1 MTDHRMTDHLMTDH
15 LIPDHYVPPSN
26 LLAGKSILVTGAGDG
41 IGRAAALSYASHG
54 ATVLLLGRTGNKLDA
69 VYDEIETAGGA
80 KPAIIEMDLASATEE
95 NYVNLAASL
104 GETFSCLD
112 GLLHNAALLGDRRPL
127 ADAGYAS
134 WMEVMQV
141 NVNAQFLLTRYLLPL
156 LQQAPSASIILTSSG
171 VGRTGKAYWG
181 AYAVSKFAT
190 EGFMQVLAD
199 ELENTSNI
207 RVNSLNPRG
216 TNTAM
221 RRAAYPA
228 ETPTN
233 NPSPQDIM
241 GAYLYLMGDD
251 SAGVTGK
258 AFDAR

>member
-1 MTDHRMTDHLMTDH
+1 MTDL
-15 LIPDHYVPPSN
+15 LIPDNYTARSD

-41 IGRAAALSYASHG
+41 IGRAAALTYAAHG
-54 ATVLLLGRTGNKLDA
+54 ATVLLLGRTGSKLEA
-69 VYDEIETAGGA
+69 VYDAIEAAGGA
-80 KPAIIEMDLASATEE
+80 RPAIIEMDLATAVEE
-95 NYVNLAASL
+95 SYANLANGLS
-104 GETFSCLD
+104 EEFSCLD
-112 GLLHNAALLGDRRPL
+112 GLLHNAALLGDRRPI

-134 WMEVMQV
+134 WAEVMQV

-156 LQQAPSASIILTSSG
+156 LQQAPSASIVMTSSG
-171 VGRTGKAYWG
+171 VGRTGRAYWG

-221 RRAAYPA
+221 RRTAYPA
-228 ETPTN
+228 EEPTS

-241 GAYLYLMGDD
+241 PAYLYLMGED
-251 SAGVTGK
+251 SIGVTGK

>member
-1 MTDHRMTDHLMTDH
+1 MTAL
-15 LIPDHYVPPSN
+15 LIPDNYRPRAD

-54 ATVLLLGRTGNKLDA
+54 ATVLLLGRTESKLEA
-69 VYDEIETAGGA
+69 VYDEIEAAGGA
-80 KPAIIEMDLASATEE
+80 KPGIIELDLATAAEDNYAT
-95 NYVNLAASL
+95 LAASL
-104 GETFSCLD
+104 AEELPCLH
-112 GLLHNAALLGDRRPL
+112 GILHNAALLGERRPI
-127 ADAGYAS
+127 ADAGYKS
-134 WMEVMQV
+134 WSTVMQV

-156 LQQAPSASIILTSSG
+156 LQQAPGASIILTSSG
-171 VGRTGKAYWG
+171 VGRFGKAYWG

-190 EGFMQVLAD
+190 EGFMQVLAE
-199 ELENTSNI
+199 ELQNTSNI

-241 GAYLYLMGDD
+241 PAYLYLMGDD
-251 SAGVTGK
+251 SAGITGK